1 VSIDRRLSD
10 VLSEFA
16 RTLLTDFPIQAILD
30 HLVRR
35 IVEILPVSAAGVT
48 LISDTTTPRFIAA
61 SDESAMRFERLQT
74 DLREGPC
81 LVAYQTGE
89 AISSPDLT
97 REARFPHFTTQA
109 RAKGLAA
116 VFTFPLGEGERR
128 LGALDL
134 YRTTVGPLDEHE
146 MDAAQTL
153 ADVTTAYLL
162 NAQARADLQS
172 AAESAIAVALHDAL
186 TGLANRGLLMQRLE
200 HAVRRSR
207 RHQKTVGVLF
217 VDLDRFKQVND
228 RFGHAVGDELLV
240 AFTERIVGILRP
252 GDTMARLAGDE
263 FVVLCEELDDSVQ
276 AHRVARRIR
285 YALAEPFALSSIEIA
300 VSASIGVAIL
310 TPGSMVPGQTSRTTH
325 GVDDMQVAEQLLR
338 EADTAMYQVKTE
350 GGDSHGGIDER
361 QLRLINDRLNLS
373 RDLRGALSRGEL
385 ENHYQPIVSTAG
397 QHVLGAEALLRWSH
411 ATLGRIGPA
420 SFIPLAEQAGLIVG
434 IGRAVLEQS
443 CRDRAQ
449 WHSASG
455 TSDPLRIAVNV
466 SPHQLMSAEFTRTIR
481 DVLVSTDTD
490 PTVVTLEV
498 TESALIQDRD
508 RALVVLQSL
517 KRLGLHL
524 ALDDFGTGSSSLTHL
539 RDFPVDTVKID
550 RTFVNDLAAESTSHH
565 IVESVITL
573 AHRLG
578 ITVVAEGVETDS
590 QYQTILGLGC
600 DSYQGYHFS
609 PPVPAGEF
617 DRLTTRPPTSTT

>member
-1 VSIDRRLSD
+1 
-10 VLSEFA
+10 
-16 RTLLTDFPIQAILD
+16 
-30 HLVRR
+30 VRR
-35 IVEILPVSAAGVT
+35 IVEILPVTAAGVT
-48 LISDTTTPRFIAA
+48 LISDTTKPRFIAA

-81 LVAYQTGE
+81 LAAYQTGE

-97 REARFPHFTTQA
+97 RESRFPQFTAQA

-116 VFTFPLGEGERR
+116 VFTFPLGDGERR

-134 YRTTVGPLDEHE
+134 YRTTAGQLNDHE

-186 TGLANRGLLMQRLE
+186 TGLANRGLLMQRLQ

-207 RHQKTVGVLF
+207 RSQKMVGLLF
-217 VDLDRFKQVND
+217 VDLDRFKQIND

-240 AFTERIVGILRP
+240 SFTERIVGLLRP

-263 FVVLCEELDDSVQ
+263 FVVLCEELDESVQ

-285 YALAEPFALSSIEIA
+285 YALAEPFGMSSVEVA
-300 VSASIGVAIL
+300 VTASIGVAIL
-310 TPGSMVPGQTSRTTH
+310 TPGPTPSEGTTLTTD
-325 GVDDMQVAEQLLR
+325 GVDDDMQVAEQLLR

-350 GGDSHGGIDER
+350 GGDSHGVIDER
-361 QLRLINDRLNLS
+361 QLRVINDRLNLS
-373 RDLRGALSRGEL
+373 RDLSGALARGEL
-385 ENHYQPIVSTAG
+385 ENHYQPIVTTND
-397 QHVLGAEALLRWSH
+397 QHIVGAEALLRWSH

-420 SFIPLAEQAGLIVG
+420 SFIPLAEQSGLIVS
-434 IGRAVLEQS
+434 IGRAVLEQC
-443 CRDRAQ
+443 CRDKAQ
-449 WHSASG
+449 WHGAEA
-455 TSDPLRIAVNV
+455 TSDLLGIAVNV
-466 SPHQLMSAEFTRTIR
+466 SPHQLLSAEFTRTIQE
-481 DVLVSTDTD
+481 VLVSTDTD

-498 TESALIQDRD
+498 TESALIQDHD

-517 KRLGLHL
+517 KRLGLRL

-550 RTFVNDLAAESTSHH
+550 RSFVNDLASESTSRH

-578 ITVVAEGVETDS
+578 ITVVAEGVETAS

-609 PPVPAGEF
+609 PPIPTEEF
-617 DRLTTRPPTSTT
+617 TQLATRPSLSTT